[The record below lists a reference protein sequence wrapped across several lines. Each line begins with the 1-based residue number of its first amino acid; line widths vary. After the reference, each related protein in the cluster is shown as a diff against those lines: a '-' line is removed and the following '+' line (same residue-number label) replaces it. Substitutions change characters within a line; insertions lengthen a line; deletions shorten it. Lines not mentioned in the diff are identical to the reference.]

1 MLRIITYMLVFYI
14 PLKGIE
20 IFQIAAASSRQNCTG
35 IITWGVVVLLACRTA
50 VIGFVVMQ
58 ENMATSVASGIH
70 VLG

>member
-1 MLRIITYMLVFYI
+1 L
-14 PLKGIE
+14 
-20 IFQIAAASSRQNCTG
+20 QIAAASSRQNRTG

-58 ENMATSVASGIH
+58 ENKATSVASGIH